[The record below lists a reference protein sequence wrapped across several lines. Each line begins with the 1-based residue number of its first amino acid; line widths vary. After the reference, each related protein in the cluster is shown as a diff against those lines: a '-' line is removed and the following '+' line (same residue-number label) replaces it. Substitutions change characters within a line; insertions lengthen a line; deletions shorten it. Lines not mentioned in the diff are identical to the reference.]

1 MKARP
6 ARSCAIAAC
15 AGAALALLAS
25 FPARSQQAVYDP
37 HTYEPS
43 LVLRLPQYCKY
54 TMFFNAKVP
63 GGDNKVEI
71 EHWKN
76 LMGPTF
82 IHMHH
87 YCYGLMAT
95 NRAIYLSPTHEAR
108 MHNLGVS
115 IGEFDYVI
123 QRAPADFG
131 LLPEMYTRKGE
142 NLISLD
148 RGPEGV
154 GALQRAIDIKPDYW
168 PAYAAM
174 SDYFK
179 GLGALAKARSWLE
192 KGLAE
197 SPDTKPLLRRL
208 AVLDAEQ
215 GKGNRG
221 KHQPPRAE
229 R

>member
-1 MKARP
+1 MVTFRT
-6 ARSCAIAAC
+6 RLCTIV
-15 AGAALALLAS
+15 AGSAVVLLA
-25 FPARSQQAVYDP
+25 PLPVRSQQAVYDP

-43 LVLRLPQYCKY
+43 LVLRLPEYCKY
-54 TMFFNAKVP
+54 TMFFNARVP

-76 LMGPTF
+76 VMGPTF

-95 NRAIYLSPTHEAR
+95 NRAVYLSPTREAR
-108 MHNLGVS
+108 NHNLGIS
-115 IGEFDYVI
+115 IEEFDYVI

-148 RGPEGV
+148 RGAAGV

-174 SDYFK
+174 SDYYK
-179 GLGALAKARSWLE
+179 DVGAYAKARDWLQ

-197 SPDTKPLLRRL
+197 SPDTKPLTRRL
-208 AVLDAEQ
+208 TALDAEQ
-215 GKGNRG
+215 GKSTRG
-221 KHQPPRAE
+221 KNQSRAE

>member
-1 MKARP
+1 METFRTRLRTIVAV
-6 ARSCAIAAC
+6 
-15 AGAALALLAS
+15 AGSALALLA
-25 FPARSQQAVYDP
+25 PLPVRSQQAVYDP

-43 LVLRLPQYCKY
+43 LVLRLPEYCKY
-54 TMFFNAKVP
+54 TMFFNARVP
-63 GGDNKVEI
+63 GGDNKVEM

-76 LMGPTF
+76 VMGPTF

-95 NRAIYLSPTHEAR
+95 NRAIYLSPTREAR
-108 MHNLGVS
+108 NHNFGVS

-123 QRAPADFG
+123 QRAPDGFG

-148 RGPEGV
+148 RGAEGV
-154 GALQRAIDIKPDYW
+154 GALQRAVDIKPDYW

-174 SDYFK
+174 SDYYK
-179 GLGALAKARSWLE
+179 GVGAYAKARDWLQ

-197 SPDTKPLLRRL
+197 SPDTKPLTRRL
-208 AVLDAEQ
+208 AALDAEQ
-215 GKGNRG
+215 GKSTRS
-221 KHQPPRAE
+221 KSPSRAE